1 MEKIIKMNGYV
12 YAYDLNDKKGFET
25 YYNLGKDVD
34 DPIWKEEVEDLEIVE
49 KDDMIEVVPKSKKTK
64 KSED

>member
-12 YAYDLNDKKGFET
+12 YAYDANDKKGFET
-25 YYNLGKDVD
+25 FYNLGKDPD
-34 DPIWKEEVEDLEIVE
+34 DPRWKEDEDLEIVE
-49 KDDMIEVVPKSKKTK
+49 KDDIIEVVPKSKKTK

>member
-12 YAYDLNDKKGFET
+12 YAYDANDKKGFET
-25 YYNLGKDVD
+25 FYNLGKDVD
-34 DPIWKEEVEDLEIVE
+34 DPRWNEGEDLEMVE
-49 KDDMIEVVPKSKKTK
+49 KDDIIEIVPKSKKTK

>member
-12 YAYDLNDKKGFET
+12 YVYDLNDKKGFET
-25 YYNLGKDVD
+25 FYNMGKDID
-34 DPIWKEEVEDLEIVE
+34 DPRWKEGEDLEIVE
-49 KDDMIEVVPKSKKTK
+49 KDDIIEVVPKPKKTK

>member
-25 YYNLGKDVD
+25 FYNMGKDID
-34 DPIWKEEVEDLEIVE
+34 DPRWKEGEDLEIVE
-49 KDDMIEVVPKSKKTK
+49 KDDIIEVVPKPKKTK

>member
-12 YAYDLNDKKGFET
+12 YSYNLNDKKGFET
-25 YYNLGKDVD
+25 YYNLGKDID
-34 DPIWKEEVEDLEIVE
+34 DPMWKDKGEDLEIVE
-49 KDDMIEVVPKSKKTK
+49 KDDIIEVVPKSKKTK